1 MKKLLL
7 VLLSAAAA
15 CSGKLP
21 EDQVQNIFARHSFE
35 EHAPEK
41 IAAALKE
48 GGAGGLA
55 ALDRRAA
62 VLRDKLPL
70 KARPGEKNISSGLLL
85 GDSGG
90 RLALL
95 AVFPGSPAWEAG
107 FREGDA
113 VLAINGAEPSAE
125 AARGAIGKNT
135 RFTLKAQR
143 QGLPGP
149 LEAEVARG
157 GFFFPKVFSF
167 CDRESRAAFLRLGLF
182 YEGSAE
188 AALAAVKAAADC
200 GAERLVID
208 LRDNQGGVP
217 AEAAAVLKAFS
228 PAPGPL
234 LELRSRHAEYA
245 ALYGAVARGRYAGF
259 KTAVLV
265 NSRTSMA
272 AEVFALALREKAG
285 AALVGGKTAGSVS
298 LTRAFALGDGRGLQ
312 LTIARLFP
320 PSGTDLEGAGA
331 APDAAAGEAGGPVWD
346 NSREVTLLG
355 DQAWLKALELLGAER
370 AAARR

>member
-7 VLLSAAAA
+7 LLLSAAA

-21 EDQVQNIFARHSFE
+21 EAQVQNIFARHSFE

-41 IAAALKE
+41 ISAALAK
-48 GGAGGLA
+48 GGGVGLA
-55 ALDRRAA
+55 ALDARAA
-62 VLRDKLPL
+62 VLEEKVPL
-70 KARPGEKNISSGLLL
+70 KARPADKNISSGLLL

-90 RLALL
+90 QTVLL

-125 AARGAIGKNT
+125 AAGSAIGKST
-135 RFTLKAQR
+135 RFTLKVR
-143 QGLPGP
+143 RPDSRRP
-149 LEAEVARG
+149 LEAEVQRG
-157 GFFFPKVFSF
+157 SFFFPKVFSF

-182 YEGSAE
+182 YEGSAD
-188 AALAAVKAAADC
+188 AALAAVRTAAGC

-217 AEAAAVLKAFS
+217 AEAAGILKAF
-228 PAPGPL
+228 AAVPGPL

-245 ALYGAVARGRYAGF
+245 ALYGAEARGRYAGLRL
-259 KTAVLV
+259 AVLV
-265 NSRTSMA
+265 NARTSMA

-285 AALVGGKTAGSVS
+285 AVLVGGRTAGSVS
-298 LTRAFALGDGRGLQ
+298 LTRAFALGDGRGLR
-312 LTIARLFP
+312 LTVARLLP
-320 PSGTDLEGAGA
+320 PSGTDLEGAGVQ
-331 APDAAAGEAGGPVWD
+331 PDAAAGAADGAVWD

-355 DQAWLKALELLGAER
+355 DPAWLKALELLSSGAP
-370 AAARR
+370 RR

>member
-7 VLLSAAAA
+7 LLLSAAAA

-21 EDQVQNIFARHSFE
+21 EDQVQNIFARHSFR
-35 EHAPEK
+35 EHAPQE

-48 GGAGGLA
+48 GGAAGLA
-55 ALDRRAA
+55 ALDPRAA
-62 VLRDKLPL
+62 VLRDSLPL
-70 KARPGEKNISSGLLL
+70 KARPGDKNISSGLLL
-85 GDSGG
+85 GERGG
-90 RLALL
+90 RLVLL

-113 VLAINGAEPSAE
+113 VLAVNGEAPAAE
-125 AARGAIGKNT
+125 AARGVLSKNT
-135 RFTLKAQR
+135 RFTLKIQR
-143 QGLPGP
+143 PGLPGP
-149 LEAEVARG
+149 LEAEVQRG
-157 GFFFPKVFSF
+157 SFFFPKVFSF

-188 AALAAVKAAADC
+188 AALGAVKAAADC

-217 AEAAAVLKAFS
+217 AEAAGVLKAF
-228 PAPGPL
+228 APGAGQL

-245 ALYGAVARGRYAGF
+245 ALYGAEARGRYAGL
-259 KTAVLV
+259 KVAVLV
-265 NSRTSMA
+265 NARTSMA

-285 AALVGGKTAGSVS
+285 AALVGGRTAGSVS
-298 LTRAFALGDGRGLQ
+298 LTRAFALGDGRGLR
-312 LTIARLFP
+312 LTVARLLP
-320 PSGTDLEGAGA
+320 PSGTDLEGTGIT
-331 APDAAAGEAGGPVWD
+331 PDAVAGEAGAAVWD

-355 DQAWLKALELLGAER
+355 DPAWLKALELLPPSVT
-370 AAARR
+370 RR

>member
-7 VLLSAAAA
+7 LLLSAAAA

-21 EDQVQNIFARHSFE
+21 EAQVQNIFARHSFE

-41 IAAALKE
+41 IAAALEE
-48 GGAGGLA
+48 GGAAGLA

-62 VLRDKLPL
+62 VLGEKVPL
-70 KARPGEKNISSGLLL
+70 KARPGDKNISSGLLL
-85 GDSGG
+85 GERGG

-107 FREGDA
+107 FREGDV

-125 AARGAIGKNT
+125 AARRALSKDT
-135 RFTLKAQR
+135 RFTLATQR
-143 QGLPGP
+143 PGQARP
-149 LEAEVARG
+149 LEAEVQRS
-157 GFFFPKVFSF
+157 GFFIPKVFSF
-167 CDRESRAAFLRLGLF
+167 CDKESRAAFLRLGLF

-188 AALAAVKAAADC
+188 AALAAVRAADDC

-217 AEAAAVLKAFS
+217 AEAAGVLKAF
-228 PAPGPL
+228 AAGPGPL

-245 ALYGAVARGRYAGF
+245 ALYGALARGRHAGL
-259 KTAVLV
+259 KLAVLV
-265 NSRTSMA
+265 NGRTSMA

-285 AALVGGKTAGSVS
+285 AALVGGRTAGSVS
-298 LTRAFALGDGRGLQ
+298 LTRAFALGDGRGLR
-312 LTIARLFP
+312 LTVARLYP
-320 PSGTDLEGAGA
+320 PSGTELEGVGA
-331 APDAAAGEAGGPVWD
+331 APDAPAGDPGVVVWD

-355 DQAWLKALELLGAER
+355 DPAWLKALELLRSGV
-370 AAARR
+370 ARP

>member
-7 VLLSAAAA
+7 LLLLAAAA

-21 EDQVQNIFARHSFE
+21 ETQVQNIFARHSFK

-48 GGAGGLA
+48 GGAAGLA

-70 KARPGEKNISSGLLL
+70 KARPADKNISSGLLL
-85 GDSGG
+85 GERGG
-90 RLALL
+90 RLVLL

-107 FREGDA
+107 FREGDV
-113 VLAINGAEPSAE
+113 VLAVNGAEPSAE
-125 AARGAIGKNT
+125 AARGALSKST
-135 RFTLKAQR
+135 RFTLAAQR
-143 QGLPGP
+143 PGLPGP
-149 LEAEVARG
+149 LVAEVQRG
-157 GFFFPKVFSF
+157 SFFFPKVFSF
-167 CDRESRAAFLRLGLF
+167 CDRQNRSAFLRLGLF

-188 AALAAVKAAADC
+188 AALAALKAAAGC
-200 GAERLVID
+200 GAERLVVD

-217 AEAAAVLKAFS
+217 AEAAAVVKAF
-228 PAPGPL
+228 AAGPGPL

-245 ALYGAVARGRYAGF
+245 ALYGAEARGRYAGL

-265 NSRTSMA
+265 NSGTSMA

-285 AALVGGKTAGSVS
+285 AALVGGRTAGSVS
-298 LTRAFALGDGRGLQ
+298 LTRAFALGDGRGLR
-312 LTIARLFP
+312 LTVARLLP

-331 APDAAAGEAGGPVWD
+331 APDAAAGEAGVAVWD

-355 DQAWLKALELLGAER
+355 DPAWLKALELLHSDVS
-370 AAARR
+370 RR

>member
-1 MKKLLL
+1 MKKFLLF
-7 VLLSAAAA
+7 LLTAAAA

-21 EDQVQNIFARHSFE
+21 EDRVQTIFARHSFE
-35 EHAPEK
+35 EHAPQK

-48 GGAGGLA
+48 GGAAGLT

-70 KARPGEKNISSGLLL
+70 KARPGDKNISSGLLL
-85 GDSGG
+85 GERAG
-90 RLALL
+90 RMVLL

-107 FREGDA
+107 FRGGDA
-113 VLAINGAEPSAE
+113 VLAINGAEPSPE
-125 AARGAIGKNT
+125 AASGAIAKST
-135 RFTLKAQR
+135 RFTLKIQR
-143 QGLPGP
+143 PGLPGP
-149 LEAEVARG
+149 LEAEVQRG

-167 CDRESRAAFLRLGLF
+167 CDREGRSAFLRLGLF

-188 AALAAVKAAADC
+188 AALAALKAAADC

-217 AEAAAVLKAFS
+217 AEAAAVLKAFA

-245 ALYGAVARGRYAGF
+245 ALYGAVARGRYAGL

-285 AALVGGKTAGSVS
+285 APLVGGRTAGSVS
-298 LTRAFALGDGRGLQ
+298 LTRAFALGDGRGLR
-312 LTIARLFP
+312 LTVARLFP

-331 APDAAAGEAGGPVWD
+331 APDAATGEPGAGVWD
-346 NSREVTLLG
+346 NSRESALLG
-355 DQAWLKALELLGAER
+355 DPAWQKALELLSSGAT
-370 AAARR
+370 RR